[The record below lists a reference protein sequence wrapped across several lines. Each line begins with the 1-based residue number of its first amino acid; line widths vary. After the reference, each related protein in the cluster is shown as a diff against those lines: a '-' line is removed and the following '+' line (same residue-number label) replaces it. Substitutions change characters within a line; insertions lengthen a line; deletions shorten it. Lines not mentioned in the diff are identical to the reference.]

1 MKTYRFGRIIN
12 RFAVIAAFMAMAVPA
27 LAQEGD
33 SFEDD
38 PFSAQQNSMRRSNR
52 RNGGSSQW
60 RPSTYADQAAML
72 QTMANAKI
80 RRSLIYEFGT
90 EGVLSDGQNA
100 PFWFTSN
107 RQGMSSFENKSLYG
121 HFATMGHMLLPSRFG
136 MGYGM
141 DLGLAEGLQ
150 QEWFVQQMYI
160 DLDYKCLQ
168 FSIGSKERWG
178 ELANPELSSGSL
190 TWSGNSKPVPQAR
203 FGIPE
208 FTAVPILGSWFSV
221 KGHVAYGMYTDSRW
235 RSQNAESAY
244 TDGVRY
250 HSKALFVR
258 FGKEERFPLYATL
271 GLEMYSQFG
280 GTMHNRKFRTDDE
293 LMEEYT
299 LPQNLK
305 AYWNILLPFNGVG
318 AQTQENGNSLG
329 SWHLSF
335 DYLGK
340 EWRARAYYEH
350 FYEDHSGMLGIEYKN
365 DLEGNRDYVFYGFRR
380 NWFDGL
386 WGLEFNMPEYWPVR
400 DAVFEVLNTRGQSGP
415 VYRYPKSSIAEG
427 VDGRDGMYTHEI
439 YDSYSHWGY
448 AEGSPLLLSPIYN
461 ADSDQRFKSNR
472 VLAFHAGLDGSI
484 GARIDWKV
492 LLTGTRHWGTYEMPY
507 NEVEDITSCMISGY
521 YLFEGTYG
529 WKLGLSVGFDLDS
542 GSTLGDNRGIMLSIS
557 RRWKIL

>member
-1 MKTYRFGRIIN
+1 MKAYKRYVFPLRIAI
-12 RFAVIAAFMAMAVPA
+12 IAITLALPA
-27 LAQEGD
+27 PVLAQDGD

-38 PFSAQQNSMRRSNR
+38 PFSAQQNSMRRNNR
-52 RNGGSSQW
+52 RGGGNEQW

-80 RRSLIYEFGT
+80 KRSLIYDFGT
-90 EGVLSDGQNA
+90 EGVISNGQNA

-107 RQGMSSFENKSLYG
+107 RQGMSSYEAKSLYG
-121 HFATMGHMLLPSRFG
+121 HFATMGHMLLPSQFG

-150 QEWFVQQMYI
+150 QDWFVQQMYI
-160 DLDYKCLQ
+160 DLDYKWLQ

-178 ELANPELSSGSL
+178 EMVNPELSSGSL

-203 FGIPE
+203 LGIPE
-208 FTAVPILGSWFSV
+208 FTRIPILGGWFSV
-221 KGHVAYGMYTDSRW
+221 KGHVAYGLYTDSKW
-235 RSQNAESAY
+235 RSTDKNAAY
-244 TDGVRY
+244 TDGLKY

-258 FGKEERFPLYATL
+258 FGNEERFPLYATL

-280 GTMHNRKFRTDDE
+280 GTMHNRRFSEGDP
-293 LMEEYT
+293 LLEEYS

-305 AYWNILLPFNGVG
+305 AYWDILFPFNDAGG
-318 AQTQENGNSLG
+318 QTKQNGNSLG

-340 EWRARAYYEH
+340 DWGARAYYEH
-350 FYEDHSGMLGIEYKN
+350 FYEDHSGMLGIEYKS
-365 DLEGNRDYVFYGFRR
+365 DLEGNKDFVFYGFRR

-386 WGLEFNMPEYWPVR
+386 WGLEFNLPETWPVK

-415 VYRYPKSSIAEG
+415 VYKPSKSAIAEG
-427 VDGRDGMYTHEI
+427 VDGRDAMYDHEI

-448 AEGSPLLLSPIYN
+448 SNGTPLLLSPIYN
-461 ADSDQRFKSNR
+461 SDGDQHFKSNR

-484 GARIDWKV
+484 GTHIDWKV
-492 LLTGTRHWGTYEMPY
+492 LFTGTRHWGTYKDPFTEI
-507 NEVEDITSCMISGY
+507 EDVTSCLVSGY
-521 YLFEGTYG
+521 YWLGGTYS
-529 WKLGLSVGFDLDS
+529 WKIGLSVGFDFDN
-542 GSTLGDNRGIMLSIS
+542 GNTLGDNKGIMLSIS
-557 RRWKIL
+557 RLWKIL